1 MLNSNSIIS
10 VIMSVYNHQYY
21 VADAIES
28 IINQTFKNL
37 EFIIINDGSTDD
49 SLDIIRK
56 YERLD
61 SRIFVINQDNIGLTR
76 SLNVG
81 IKNSSGQYIA
91 RQDADDRSALNRLE
105 KQLDVLKKFELDIVT
120 SRVFKGDKI
129 APHKF
134 IFNFN
139 QSDILKTGNIFIHG
153 TFLMDRR
160 IFDTQMYDETYRYA
174 QDFKF
179 ILDAL
184 SNNFRIGAMLEP
196 LYYLSNIETSIS
208 NTKKSEQD
216 EYVMTA
222 LTTHFG
228 DSKFYL
234 HINNCNRYFKNIC
247 KLLFILYL
255 HTKHKNYEF
264 KIIREG

>member
-1 MLNSNSIIS
+1 
-10 VIMSVYNHQYY
+10 MSVYNHEDY
-21 VADAIES
+21 VDDAIKS
-28 IINQTFKNL
+28 IINQTYTNL

-56 YERLD
+56 YEKLD
-61 SRIFVINQDNIGLTR
+61 SRIVVINQNNIGLTK

-91 RQDADDRSALNRLE
+91 RQDADDRSVLNRLE
-105 KQLDVLKKFELDIVT
+105 KQLEALKKFQLDILT
-120 SRVFKGDKI
+120 SRAFKDNKI
-129 APHKF
+129 VPNDF

-139 QSDILKTGNIFIHG
+139 QSNILKTGNIFIHG
-153 TFLMDRR
+153 TFFMDRR
-160 IFDTQMYDETYRYA
+160 VFDTQMYDEAYRYA

-184 SNNFRIGAMLEP
+184 SNNFKIGSILEP
-196 LYYLSNIETSIS
+196 LYYLNNIESSIS
-208 NTKKSEQD
+208 NTKKREQD
-216 EYVMTA
+216 ECVMAA
-222 LTTHFG
+222 LNTHFG

-234 HINNCNRYFKNIC
+234 YIKNCNRFFKNIFR
-247 KLLFILYL
+247 LLLVLYL

-264 KIIREG
+264 KVIKED